1 MADFDPTPEEE
12 AAACHGLRTLI
23 DETLKDLKARVD
35 FIHECWHGK
44 SDEEKA
50 QYGWCLVIGV
60 LAHEVASAILSLV
73 DADKLR
79 AAKILN
85 RSLFEYHLRLRIYQ
99 GDALEALRDATE
111 APKEL
116 RRFLET
122 KPVSDV
128 ARFDISADEL
138 IQFEAFLAEN
148 QGKPRSRNVWQ
159 DVKTVNPGDDAQ
171 AFFEYFNL
179 YGYPSA
185 LAHGSGLVFKEIV
198 RTRGDTETVLQW
210 RSPYLTPLLTIG
222 EAFVRLVGVLE
233 AIEKTSGY
241 FQAHVVINQK
251 YAAIMRPIAERFGRA
266 MKESPSD
273 A

>member
-1 MADFDPTPEEE
+1 MADFDPTPQEEE
-12 AAACHGLRTLI
+12 AACRGLHALI
-23 DETLKDLKARVD
+23 GETLTDLKARVD
-35 FIHECWHGK
+35 FLHDCWRGT

-73 DADKLR
+73 EADRLR

-99 GDALEALRDATE
+99 RDAAEALRDAAD

-128 ARFDISADEL
+128 AKFDISADEL

-179 YGYPSA
+179 YGFPSA
-185 LAHGSGLVFKEIV
+185 LAHGSGLVFTEIV
-198 RTRGDTETVLQW
+198 RTRNDTETFLAW

-241 FQAHVVINQK
+241 FQAHVVINRK
-251 YAAIMRPIAERFGRA
+251 YAAIMRPIAERFVR
-266 MKESPSD
+266 SD
-273 A
+273 EE